1 MVFLIPI
8 PPKPPWHTMTYSKYP
23 SVPLSFCS
31 QLVHSQNSLL
41 ESPTDNSATNTIE
54 NVISKIMVIMTY
66 PMMIIMILMLIV
78 FLNKTSSLCCRTQD
92 ISHPYPIPP
101 VPSLQCSLIEST
113 MDNTSFDTTNMNTPK
128 NANNNNPSK
137 SMIMIMMLTNCFP

>member
-1 MVFLIPI
+1 
-8 PPKPPWHTMTYSKYP
+8 
-23 SVPLSFCS
+23 
-31 QLVHSQNSLL
+31 
-41 ESPTDNSATNTIE
+41 
-54 NVISKIMVIMTY
+54 MTY

-101 VPSLQCSLIEST
+101 VSSLQCSLIEST
-113 MDNTSFDTTNMNTPK
+113 TDNTSFDINNMNTPK

-137 SMIMIMMLTNCFP
+137 STIIMITMLTNCFP